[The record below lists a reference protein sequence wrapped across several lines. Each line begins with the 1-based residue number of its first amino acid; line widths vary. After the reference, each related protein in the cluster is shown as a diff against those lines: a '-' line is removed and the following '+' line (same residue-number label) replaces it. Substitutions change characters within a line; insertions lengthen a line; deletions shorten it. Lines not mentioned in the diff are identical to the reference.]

1 MVSLIKGYFHKNAQ
15 IGVTVTEYLRLKGQT
30 IIVILMMKK
39 PSKVNLMMKKPSKV
53 KIRKVNN
60 FISIQLLFILW
71 LPCAKNCC
79 K

>member
-1 MVSLIKGYFHKNAQ
+1 MVSLIKGYFHKNAH
-15 IGVTVTEYLRLKGQT
+15 IGVTITEHLRLKGQI

-39 PSKVNLMMKKPSKV
+39 PRL
-53 KIRKVNN
+53 RKVNN

-71 LPCAKNCC
+71 LPCAKNCG